1 MATEPGP
8 AGHSQLKPTLRK
20 AERLSAVHT
29 PEGLPLPPNAVADVQ
44 RNTRGWLCCQLDQ
57 RYRGSSSETF
67 KAARDRAVSPRNCS
81 TSARPALMIVGAAT
95 EATEAH
101 RRAEPI
107 VRMQSPPA
115 VSLRTTGSSA
125 ANTPELSGFE
135 QGTDLRHPQGLG
147 IINQTGKSKT
157 VVCARF
163 GLKES
168 AKKSFYVRQ
177 LDSGSLQR
185 HSRCSAPHRIE
196 ARVLP

>member
-135 QGTDLRHPQGLG
+135 QGTDLRHPPR
-147 IINQTGKSKT
+147 TRDHKSDRQEQDRCLRPLRVERICEKKFLCEAARIRLPPAPLT
-157 VVCARF
+157 MFCAA
-163 GLKES
+163 S
-168 AKKSFYVRQ
+168 
-177 LDSGSLQR
+177 D
-185 HSRCSAPHRIE
+185 
-196 ARVLP
+196 

>member
-157 VVCARF
+157 VVLRPLRVERIFEEKTFLCEAAHTSPPT
-163 GLKES
+163 E
-168 AKKSFYVRQ
+168 V
-177 LDSGSLQR
+177 LDTPR
-185 HSRCSAPHRIE
+185 
-196 ARVLP
+196 